1 MTCNICDGIA
11 HFFAE
16 GKILAK
22 YSVSYF
28 HCEKCGFV
36 QTEEP
41 YWLKEAYSDPINRCD
56 VGLVSRNIDLSKK
69 TTAIIRSFFN
79 PDAKFVDYGGGYG
92 LFVRMMR
99 DVGFDFYRYDKHCEN
114 IFAKDFEAEV
124 NGLGKFEL
132 ISAFEVFEHLAHPLE
147 EIEQMLGYSRN
158 VLFTTELL
166 PGTVPMPDSWRY
178 YIPEY
183 GQHISFYTL
192 KTLSIIAEKFSLNL
206 CSDGKFF
213 HLLTAKRIPPYFFR
227 MVSRKRIAS
236 IIATISCRKSLL
248 SADYEKIT
256 GEKIS

>member
-1 MTCNICDGIA
+1 MTCHICDGTA

-16 GKILAK
+16 GKILTK

-69 TTAIIRSFFN
+69 TTAILLSFFKAN
-79 PDAKFVDYGGGYG
+79 GKFIDYGGGYG
-92 LFVRMMR
+92 LFVRLMR
-99 DVGFDFYRYDKHCEN
+99 DIGFDFYRCDKHCEN
-114 IFAKDFEAEV
+114 IFSKDFEAEV
-124 NGLGKFEL
+124 NGFGQFEL
-132 ISAFEVFEHLAHPLE
+132 VTAFEVFEHLAHPLE

-158 VLFTTELL
+158 VLFTTELIPDTL
-166 PGTVPMPDSWRY
+166 PRPGEWRY

-192 KTLSIIAEKFSLNL
+192 KTLSTIAERFSLNL
-206 CSDGKFF
+206 YSDGKFF
-213 HLLTAKRIPPYFFR
+213 HLLTDKRIPPYVFK
-227 MVSRKRIAS
+227 MVSRKRISS
-236 IIATISCRKSLL
+236 IIAMTSCRKSLL
-248 SADYEKIT
+248 YADYEKIT
-256 GEKIS
+256 GEKLM